1 MKGCTTDQA
10 APKKTIF
17 QPVGAGRNIAS
28 AVVRLENGAKRR
40 IGLVGWIEPALTSGR
55 RGPLQPQSIAVAG
68 HGYK

>member
-1 MKGCTTDQA
+1 MKGCTTDQS

-28 AVVRLENGAKRR
+28 AVVRLENGVKRR
-40 IGLVGWIEPALTSGR
+40 IGLAEWVELSLISGR
-55 RGPLQPQSIAVAG
+55 RGPPQPQAIARAI